1 MKIDIPTKDMVKK
14 MVDDKIRK
22 EMNNVYKLLN
32 KFRDKLIEL
41 EEEIK

>member
-14 MVDDKIRK
+14 MVDRK
-22 EMNNVYKLLN
+22 VRIEMNNIYKLLN
-32 KFRDKLIEL
+32 KFRDRLVEL